1 MASDKKYSGVYGAPH
16 SKKKDTKHVVFI
28 YRNPT
33 NKQRGM
39 DKIHAFANQKGETPS
54 GFKQFSEMKTGEE
67 VRNITSDKLIQTIE
81 SFRKGTQPLYEWNA
95 NTKRAVSLDP
105 GKPGA
110 FEVKGGVM
118 AKMTMD
124 DAKKA
129 AKDTGTHSTRSRTTE
144 TVTIEPIERQHQE
157 GSLRTQDEI
166 YKTVL
171 SGRIRPHEMY
181 KAWGDYIMDVPP
193 KGEVEATWADLQ
205 MLKGVDAQYKS
216 YHKRHQ
222 WNQILARYED
232 DVKTLNGLP
241 QQFRNTPQMKT
252 LKNTIT
258 KATTHAS
265 KAFDPPAG
273 HRRRLKKMDEAIQIA
288 DREAQLAEAKSN
300 RVHALESAREA
311 GISRENAETALKAHR
326 SSWLRRWLKVPIG
339 RRSTEEMRATAD
351 REVAITEIAE
361 AKDQRRAIKEKQRS
375 QRKGQQVE
383 TGAYEGRIGLQET
396 QKQFLK
402 RINED
407 VAAGKRPSKLDIDRI
422 EDMQKVSEKK
432 MEFSAPS
439 IPKTELEEAK
449 AILAKWKQGQGKG
462 GRGK

>member
-1 MASDKKYSGVYGAPH
+1 
-16 SKKKDTKHVVFI
+16 
-28 YRNPT
+28 
-33 NKQRGM
+33 
-39 DKIHAFANQKGETPS
+39 
-54 GFKQFSEMKTGEE
+54 
-67 VRNITSDKLIQTIE
+67 
-81 SFRKGTQPLYEWNA
+81 
-95 NTKRAVSLDP
+95 
-105 GKPGA
+105 
-110 FEVKGGVM
+110 
-118 AKMTMD
+118 
-124 DAKKA
+124 
-129 AKDTGTHSTRSRTTE
+129 
-144 TVTIEPIERQHQE
+144 
-157 GSLRTQDEI
+157 
-166 YKTVL
+166 
-171 SGRIRPHEMY
+171 MY

-205 MLKGVDAQYKS
+205 MLKGVNAQYKS